1 MVSWSVAQAS
11 FKLTMLLPHPRHVPP
26 PGPLFKDLFRIYF
39 DFMCLSVLPATLVCT
54 DARSEWRPEE
64 DIEVIDGYELPC
76 GCWNLYLQE
85 EQPVPLTTEPS
96 L

>member
-64 DIEVIDGYELPC
+64 GVRYPGAGATGNCELSDT
-76 GCWNLYLQE
+76 GAE
-85 EQPVPLTTEPS
+85 T
-96 L
+96 